1 MKNFILVGGNR
12 ILVNKSIE
20 SLYKVPKRKKVNLFL
35 YAEKSRLKK
44 KCEKSITFKKFLEDG
59 KKNYKVSKNINYK
72 IGDIK
77 KKFTPKLKN
86 VLFFSD
92 CIWK

>member
-44 KCEKSITFKKFLEDG
+44 NV
-59 KKNYKVSKNINYK
+59 KNLLL
-72 IGDIK
+72 
-77 KKFTPKLKN
+77 LKN
-86 VLFFSD
+86 F
-92 CIWK
+92 